1 MKDKTMK
8 KNSFVTGAFITTLG
22 IVLAKILGIFYVIPF
37 YSIVGNEGGA
47 LYGYAYTIYSLFMSL
62 ATLGIPL
69 GISKIIS
76 EYQALGYYNAKKK
89 AFIIGKKVALLLGF
103 SCFLILL
110 LIAPLLAK
118 GILGDLVGGNT
129 LKDITFVIRVISTA
143 LLVVPVLSIYR
154 GYFEGHR
161 FMSPPSFS
169 QVIEQIIRVVVIVL
183 GSFLILK
190 VFKLSVTTSVGVAVF
205 GATIGALVS
214 YFYLVDKRRKNRKK
228 FDEKIRNVNEPIIT
242 DKVIFRKLITYSIP
256 FILID
261 VFKALYN
268 FVDMLTVVKGLVEYA
283 KYSVSDAET
292 VMSMISTWGAK
303 FNMIVLSISTGVVV
317 SLIPNLTQS
326 VVKKDNK
333 DINNKINQA
342 LSILLFLMLPMTI
355 GLSFLAEPV
364 WMLFYGPSKFGPSVL
379 AYFIFVGL
387 IMGLFT
393 ASVSIVQI
401 MKDYKT
407 MLVSLITGFMIK
419 LLLNTSMIYTFQQY
433 GLPPYYGVITAS
445 VLAYLVSF
453 VICLVSLHFKNKVD
467 YEETVKNFTDILCG
481 CMVMVVVL
489 FLMKFIVPIVSTSR
503 IVNIFII
510 LGYSVVGVFVYL
522 LFVSKLGVIK
532 NIFGKNLKSNFK
544 K

>member
-1 MKDKTMK
+1 
-8 KNSFVTGAFITTLG
+8 
-22 IVLAKILGIFYVIPF
+22 
-37 YSIVGNEGGA
+37 
-47 LYGYAYTIYSLFMSL
+47 
-62 ATLGIPL
+62 
-69 GISKIIS
+69 
-76 EYQALGYYNAKKK
+76 
-89 AFIIGKKVALLLGF
+89 
-103 SCFLILL
+103 
-110 LIAPLLAK
+110 
-118 GILGDLVGGNT
+118 
-129 LKDITFVIRVISTA
+129 
-143 LLVVPVLSIYR
+143 
-154 GYFEGHR
+154 
-161 FMSPPSFS
+161 
-169 QVIEQIIRVVVIVL
+169 
-183 GSFLILK
+183 
-190 VFKLSVTTSVGVAVF
+190 
-205 GATIGALVS
+205 
-214 YFYLVDKRRKNRKK
+214 
-228 FDEKIRNVNEPIIT
+228 
-242 DKVIFRKLITYSIP
+242 
-256 FILID
+256 
-261 VFKALYN
+261 
-268 FVDMLTVVKGLVEYA
+268 
-283 KYSVSDAET
+283 
-292 VMSMISTWGAK
+292 
-303 FNMIVLSISTGVVV
+303 
-317 SLIPNLTQS
+317 
-326 VVKKDNK
+326 
-333 DINNKINQA
+333 
-342 LSILLFLMLPMTI
+342 MLPMTI